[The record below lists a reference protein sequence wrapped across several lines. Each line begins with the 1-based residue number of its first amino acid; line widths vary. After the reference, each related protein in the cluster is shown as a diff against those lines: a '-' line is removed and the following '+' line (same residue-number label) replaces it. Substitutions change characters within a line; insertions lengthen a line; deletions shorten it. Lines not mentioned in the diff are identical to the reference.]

1 MAEILGVSMLVK
13 LFYLAVAGILAVTFL
28 GWLDRRA
35 GWGFQEGLKSLTLPQ
50 AVYFA
55 ARIVAVGL
63 VMAALVGC
71 APASAAAFPTKYDAS
86 IKHAVQT
93 YGCAADWRLL
103 KAQYWQE
110 SRLDPLARSPVGA
123 EGLAQFMP
131 GTAGDIFPLL
141 GYSVLDRKTAE
152 PSIRAGC
159 YYMAR
164 LRASWSAPRPE
175 GDRHRLAL
183 ASYNAGLG
191 HILAA
196 QRVCDGAVLY
206 EPIMVCLP
214 QITGPHASETLSYAP
229 LIYRWFYQMV
239 A

>member
-13 LFYLAVAGILAVTFL
+13 LVYLAAAGWLAVKFL
-28 GWLDRRA
+28 SWLDRRA
-35 GWGFQEGLKSLTLPQ
+35 GWDFGGSLKTLTIPQ
-50 AVYFA
+50 AFYFA
-55 ARIVAVGL
+55 ARILAVGL

-71 APASAAAFPTKYDAS
+71 SPARAAFPSKYDAS
-86 IKHAVQT
+86 IKKAVQT

-110 SRLDPLARSPVGA
+110 SRLDPAARSPAGA

-131 GTAGDIFPLL
+131 GTARDIFPLL
-141 GYSVLDRKTAE
+141 GFNALDRKAAE

-159 YYMAR
+159 YYMTR
-164 LRASWSAPRPE
+164 LRGAWTAQRPE

-196 QRVCDGAVLY
+196 QRACGGPALY

-214 QITGPHASETLSYAP
+214 QITGRHARETLGYAP
-229 LIYRWFYQMV
+229 AIYLWFYAMV